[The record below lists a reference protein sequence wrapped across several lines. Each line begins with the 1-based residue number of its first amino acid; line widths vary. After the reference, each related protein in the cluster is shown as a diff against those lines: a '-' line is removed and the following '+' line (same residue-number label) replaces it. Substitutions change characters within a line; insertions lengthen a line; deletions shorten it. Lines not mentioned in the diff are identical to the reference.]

1 MNRRAVREGALL
13 AYVGPH
19 AAACEEDI
27 QLTPGDIV
35 QVIDV
40 VEEDDCLMVLVL
52 RGARAGR
59 VGEVHLDLRARVLR
73 GWRGLTTSGSVARAQ
88 RTTGTRRTASG

>member
-1 MNRRAVREGALL
+1 MERRLVREGAYL

-27 QLTPGDIV
+27 PLSPGDVV
-35 QVIDV
+35 QVIEV
-40 VEEDDCLMVLVL
+40 VEHDDCLKVLVL

-59 VGEVHLDLRARVLR
+59 VGEVHLDLQARVLR
-73 GWRGLTTSGSVARAQ
+73 GWRGLTQSGSGARPTRA
-88 RTTGTRRTASG
+88 TSTRRMSA

>member
-1 MNRRAVREGALL
+1 ML